1 MAKKGLFLDFDGTL
15 IESMHLIKE
24 AYDKLLE
31 QHGKMGSEEEFH
43 ALAGPPTHVY
53 LKNILQQYNIPV
65 SFENFKVQYDTILE
79 SLYQDITSLPYAL
92 DLIKTACSCGWIV
105 GIVTS
110 NNRTLIEKW
119 VKDNSLETFISFII
133 DGETGGRGKPHPDPY
148 AKALEISGCNKEH
161 SLAVEDS
168 LTGVTSALAAGLPT
182 AFLAAH
188 LPVAK
193 QEELKRNYPLIKI
206 ATSLKDVLVKIK

>member
-24 AYDKLLE
+24 AYDKLLK

-53 LKNILQQYNIPV
+53 LKNILKQYNISVP
-65 SFENFKVQYDTILE
+65 FENFKEQYGTILE
-79 SLYQDITSLPYAL
+79 SLYQDITTLPYAL
-92 DLIKTACSCGWIV
+92 DLIKSASSCGWDV

-110 NNRTLIEKW
+110 NNRNLIENW
-119 VKDNSLETFISFII
+119 IRDNTLGTSISFII
-133 DGETGGRGKPHPDPY
+133 DGETGGRGKPYPDPY
-148 AKALEISGCNKEH
+148 MKALEISGCSKAH

-168 LTGVTSALAAGLPT
+168 ITGMTSALSAGLPT
-182 AFLAAH
+182 ALLSAH
-188 LPVAK
+188 FAIDK
-193 QEELKRNYPLIKI
+193 QEELKRNYPLLRTIH
-206 ATSLKDVLVKIK
+206 TLQELLEDVK